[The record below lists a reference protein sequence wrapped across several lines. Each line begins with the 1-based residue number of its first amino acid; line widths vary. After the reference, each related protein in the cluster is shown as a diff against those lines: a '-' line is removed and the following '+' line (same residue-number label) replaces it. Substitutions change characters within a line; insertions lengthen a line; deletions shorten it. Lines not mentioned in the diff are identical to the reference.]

1 MLAFN
6 KIAIAVSILLLSSF
20 PCLSEEAKI
29 DDKAQRIEMLNI
41 YLGELETLWKIQ
53 QTAAKEHAENSS
65 SMGVFSSSITTG
77 TRTINAVNSVN
88 DQLNAL
94 KLSDD
99 YTKIKNILLNLNE
112 ERLIINKAIVDGAK
126 FLMSAKPSDL
136 ETVQRMGADAAE
148 RVAQVE
154 GLNNRTF
161 KAAVA
166 VGLGLYD
173 EKKLDKKGNMSRLII
188 TEKQRKEILAFID
201 RVFGKELEKEDRNFF
216 VAGAGTIKYELTLGL
231 PTADMP

>member
-1 MLAFN
+1 MSFFKKTIFIITLF
-6 KIAIAVSILLLSSF
+6 LLPSF
-20 PCLSEEAKI
+20 PCLSEEVQI

-65 SMGVFSSSITTG
+65 SMGILSSSITTG
-77 TRTINAVNSVN
+77 TRTINAVNSIN

-94 KLSDD
+94 KLSDN
-99 YTKIKNILLNLNE
+99 YNKIRTILVNLNE
-112 ERLIINKAIVDGAK
+112 ERFIINKAIVDGAK

-136 ETVQRMGADAAE
+136 ETIQKMGADAAE

-154 GLNNRTF
+154 DLNSRTF
-161 KAAVA
+161 KASVA

-173 EKKLDKKGNMSRLII
+173 EKRVDKKGNMNRLII
-188 TEKQRKEILAFID
+188 TEKQRKDILAFID
-201 RVFGKELEKEDRNFF
+201 RVFGEELDKQDQNFF
-216 VAGAGTIKYELTLGL
+216 VAGAGTIKYELTLRML
-231 PTADMP
+231 TADAP